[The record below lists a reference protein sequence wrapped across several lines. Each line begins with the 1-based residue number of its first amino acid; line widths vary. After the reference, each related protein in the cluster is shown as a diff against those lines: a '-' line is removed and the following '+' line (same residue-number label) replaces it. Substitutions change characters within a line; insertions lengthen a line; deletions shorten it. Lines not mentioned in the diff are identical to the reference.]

1 MSSRALST
9 QLRDDLRA
17 YLNWARRTQ
26 DMDLNYEIEFLEDL
40 TPMLRS
46 KVAIETNDNFMKT
59 MPFFKVEQK
68 KVRNFLFEIATKISF
83 TF

>member
-9 QLRDDLRA
+9 QLKDDLRA

-46 KVAIETNDNFMKT
+46 KVATETNDTFLKT

-68 KVRNFLFEIATKISF
+68 TFVISF
-83 TF
+83 LK